1 MMKSAGC
8 AALAG
13 VIAALAALPAAAQF
27 EITSKDGK
35 SSLKLGL
42 LAQPQAEWV
51 DSADGEGAT
60 QNLFLRRLRILMG
73 GRIGE
78 KLSFFVETD
87 SPNLGKA
94 DATGKK
100 NADSVFIQDVIVTYT
115 FSHGLMIDSGLLL
128 TPNSHNSAQGATTL
142 LPIDYGPYSFLHS
155 APTGSRVGR
164 DYGVQARGYLVSD
177 HLEYRLGVFQGA
189 REEGSRNAFRT
200 VGRVVWYPFEAETG
214 FFYTGTSFGRKRILA
229 VGASYDR
236 QDDYEAP
243 ALDVY
248 FDWPVGRNAVTAQVD
263 LIRYDGGDFLTSLPE
278 QDTVHLEAGF
288 FFSALKLE
296 PFVNLN
302 DRDYADAARADE
314 KLSQV
319 GLAYW
324 HSSHTFNVKLGYGRL
339 EQAHARDQAQIVLQ
353 AQLFFY

>member
-1 MMKSAGC
+1 MRSARF

-13 VIAALAALPAAAQF
+13 VLAALVALPASAQF
-27 EITSKDGK
+27 EIATKDGT

-51 DSADGEGAT
+51 DSADGAGAT

-73 GRIGE
+73 GKIGE

-115 FSHGLMIDSGLLL
+115 FSQGLMVDSGLLL
-128 TPNSHNSAQGATTL
+128 TPNSHNSGQGATTL
-142 LPIDYGPYSFLHS
+142 LPVDYAPYSFLHS
-155 APTGSRVGR
+155 TPTGSRVGR
-164 DYGVQARGYLVSD
+164 DYGIQARGYLASD

-189 REEGSRNAFRT
+189 REAESRNAFRT

-214 FFYTGTSFGRKRILA
+214 FFYTGTNFGKKKILA

-236 QDDYEAP
+236 QDDYKAP
-243 ALDVY
+243 AFDVY
-248 FDWPVGRNAVTAQVD
+248 LDWPVGQDAVSVQAD
-263 LIRYDGGDFLTSLPE
+263 WIGYDGGTW
-278 QDTVHLEAGF
+278 
-288 FFSALKLE
+288 FSALPKQDAYLFEASYYLHALE
-296 PFVNLN
+296 IGPYVQYSR
-302 DRDYADAARADE
+302 RDFAESGADE
-314 KLSQV
+314 RNTQL
-319 GLAYW
+319 GLAW
-324 HSSHTFNVKLGYGRL
+324 WQANHTFNVKLGYTRL
-339 EQAHARDQAQIVLQ
+339 AKDGSDNRDQVVLQ
-353 AQLFFY
+353 CQLFFY

>member
-1 MMKSAGC
+1 MRSRGFG
-8 AALAG
+8 ALAA
-13 VIAALAALPAAAQF
+13 VAVLLAALPAHAQF
-27 EITSKDGK
+27 EIATKDGT

-51 DSADGEGAT
+51 DSADGAGAT

-78 KLSFFVETD
+78 ELSFFVETD

-100 NADSVFIQDVIVTYT
+100 NADSIFIQDVIVTYT
-115 FSHGLMIDSGLLL
+115 FSQGLMVDSGLLL
-128 TPNSHNSAQGATTL
+128 TPNSHNSGQGATTL
-142 LPIDYGPYSFLHS
+142 LPVDYAPYSFLHS
-155 APTGSRVGR
+155 TPTGSRVGR
-164 DYGVQARGYLVSD
+164 DYGIQARGYLASG

-189 REEGSRNAFRT
+189 REAESRNAFRT

-214 FFYTGTSFGRKRILA
+214 FFYTGTNFGRKKILA
-229 VGASYDR
+229 IGASYDR
-236 QDDYEAP
+236 QDEYKAP

-248 FDWPVGRNAVTAQVD
+248 FDWPIGKNAVTAQVD
-263 LIRYDGGDFLTSLPE
+263 FIGYDGGDFLTSLPE

-314 KLSQV
+314 ELSQV

-339 EQAHARDQAQIVLQ
+339 ERDHAGDQTQIVLQ